1 MLKNHE
7 KELMISINLFLD
19 NILKINNLF
28 KTLLQKYFDQKFDD
42 VQKVTDQISNLE
54 SECDALRRDV
64 ERRIYSETLIPE
76 IRGDVLGMLEN
87 LDKIPGQIQG
97 NAHSF
102 NTEKPKVNAE
112 LDKNFLKLCDYA
124 SECISLLIEG
134 SRSFFTDKKITIAK
148 CLEVSK
154 VESKAD
160 KISTELKKTIFTNNI
175 IIDAVLTDYGRQKL
189 AGTGNLGITQYAFA
203 NQPVDWQ
210 LGFQKAASESMREI
224 VAFHDYLL
232 LPIIIAI
239 SVFVLFLMLYACIRF
254 RASANPNPSKRTHN
268 VAVEVLWTLIPCLIL
283 IVIAVP
289 SFKILYKQDAIP
301 KADLTIKAIGYQ
313 WYWGY
318 EYPDE
323 NIIFESYMVED
334 KDLRPDQPR
343 LLAVDNEVVV
353 PVNKVVKVLITANDV
368 LHAWALPSFG
378 VKRDAVPGRINETWF
393 KAEKVGTY
401 YGQCSEL
408 CGIKHAFMPITVKV
422 VTDEEYEDWLSE
434 AKEKF
439 AKEEIENNNL
449 KLVSK

>member
-1 MLKNHE
+1 M
-7 KELMISINLFLD
+7 D
-19 NILKINNLF
+19 
-28 KTLLQKYFDQKFDD
+28 
-42 VQKVTDQISNLE
+42 
-54 SECDALRRDV
+54 
-64 ERRIYSETLIPE
+64 
-76 IRGDVLGMLEN
+76 
-87 LDKIPGQIQG
+87 
-97 NAHSF
+97 
-102 NTEKPKVNAE
+102 
-112 LDKNFLKLCDYA
+112 
-124 SECISLLIEG
+124 
-134 SRSFFTDKKITIAK
+134 
-148 CLEVSK
+148 
-154 VESKAD
+154 
-160 KISTELKKTIFTNNI
+160 
-175 IIDAVLTDYGRQKL
+175 
-189 AGTGNLGITQYAFA
+189 
-203 NQPVDWQ
+203 
-210 LGFQKAASESMREI
+210 
-224 VAFHDYLL
+224 
-232 LPIIIAI
+232 
-239 SVFVLFLMLYACIRF
+239 
-254 RASANPNPSKRTHN
+254 
-268 VAVEVLWTLIPCLIL
+268 TLIPCLIL